1 MDRDNVIVRLT
12 FDYALLIID
21 YASELEELRKFVI
34 ANQVLKS
41 GTSIGANVNE
51 AQSAESR
58 KDFIHKL
65 KIADKE
71 VKETKYWL
79 SLCKYAKN
87 YPFRD
92 ELLTKL
98 DEIQRVLGKIIITSI
113 KKLNDEQA
121 GK

>member
-113 KKLNDEQA
+113 KK
-121 GK
+121 